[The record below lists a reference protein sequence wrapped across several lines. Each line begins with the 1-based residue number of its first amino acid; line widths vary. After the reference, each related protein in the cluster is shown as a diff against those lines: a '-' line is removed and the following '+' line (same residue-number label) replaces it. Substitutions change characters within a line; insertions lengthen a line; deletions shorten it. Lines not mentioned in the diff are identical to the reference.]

1 MSTKEDQIPSPVHL
15 LWRACVTI
23 QTLLGELLGFLSS
36 LLSFELPYS
45 LSVLIFRSSF
55 YLMLID
61 GLGSL
66 PL

>member
-1 MSTKEDQIPSPVHL
+1 L
-15 LWRACVTI
+15 LQQYGGIAWLGIVTI
-23 QTLLGELLGFLSS
+23 QTLLGELLSFLSS